1 MEIVIYF
8 LKENKHHIK
17 CLNACTQAHVM
28 YMCAC
33 TFAGDTDRRSCRV
46 QSREGS
52 MSMRGAWACLFCSA
66 GHRMKGCVITHT
78 HTHPGTYSLKSQWN
92 NPSLDVP
99 IPSISCSSLKPQRIT
114 GCATVCVNVR
124 LCLLQRASKRQ
135 RRMR

>member
-17 CLNACTQAHVM
+17 CLYACTQMHVM
-28 YMCAC
+28 YIC
-33 TFAGDTDRRSCRV
+33 AGDMDRRSCRV
-46 QSREGS
+46 QNTEQ
-52 MSMRGAWACLFCSA
+52 RGQYEYERGTGMFILLCRAQKE
-66 GHRMKGCVITHT
+66 RMCNHT
-78 HTHPGTYSLKSQWN
+78 YTHPGTNSLKSQWN
-92 NPSLDVP
+92 NTSLDVP

>member
-78 HTHPGTYSLKSQWN
+78 HTSRDIFTQVSMEQSQPGCT
-92 NPSLDVP
+92 NPIHQL
-99 IPSISCSSLKPQRIT
+99 LKPKTPENYRMCYSMCECAFVFIT
-114 GCATVCVNVR
+114 E
-124 LCLLQRASKRQ
+124 SK
-135 RRMR
+135 